1 VREETSAVTT
11 YHVTPE
17 LAGFSGNRK
26 VLRGLLMG
34 GLWGATEITLNALG
48 PSWLSSGNRLND
60 IPGVIISSVIF
71 AFLSVAVLKR
81 NLNYKVVVTDDSITA
96 VHPMYKRSVRK
107 SEVKTVAES
116 EGSVWI
122 APSLRISKY
131 GRFGTWFWGYVW
143 IPKALPEYDSI
154 RKLAL
159 IWQGFP
165 KI

>member
-1 VREETSAVTT
+1 MKT

-34 GLWGATEITLNALG
+34 GLWVAAEITLNSLG
-48 PSWLSSGNRLND
+48 PSWLSSGHPD
-60 IPGVIISSVIF
+60 IVGVIISAPIF
-71 AFLSVAVLKR
+71 AILSVALIKR
-81 NLNYKVVVTDDSITA
+81 NLNYKVVVSEDSITA
-96 VHPMYKRSVRK
+96 VHPMYKKSVRR

-116 EGSVWI
+116 EGNVLT

-131 GRFGTWFWGYVW
+131 GRFGTWFWGYIW

-154 RKLAL
+154 KNLAL
-159 IWQGFP
+159 SWQGFTRA
-165 KI
+165 